1 MPMFDTYVM
10 VDWSASK
17 SPAPRPK
24 PDAIWWAVQAAGS
37 SWGRRLTAC
46 DDVSDRLEHGIF
58 FERTR
63 HAAMSHIY
71 AFLRREVNAGRRVL
85 LGFDF
90 AFGYPAG
97 FAKLITETKRDSARS
112 LWRQLSGDEPAR
124 AKIKIEDDEKNE
136 NNRFEVAA
144 ELNKIVT
151 KATQV
156 EMGPFWG
163 DQRKC
168 PSVPRRDPYGG
179 GNWPEDLCFKQLR
192 ETDRHA
198 PGAQSVWK
206 LAYSGCVGSQVLTG
220 LPRLHRLSE
229 EFKEAVVWPFD
240 TGFNVP
246 NSDSSATRVVIV
258 EIYPSLL
265 GDAIEVHQ
273 GRNEILDR
281 AQVRL
286 NALAFSL
293 LDDKDQLGQLF
304 LGPGASDTNE
314 SVEQSSLLDIKEEE
328 GWIFGVD
335 KELRHR
341 DRLESALTEHFCRRK
356 RP

>member
-10 VDWSASK
+10 VDWSASN
-17 SPAPRPK
+17 SPANRPK
-24 PDAIWWAVQAAGS
+24 ADAIWWAVQAAGS
-37 SWGRRLTAC
+37 SWSRRQAAG
-46 DDVSDRLEHGIF
+46 DDVSDRLEHGVF
-58 FERTR
+58 FEHTR
-63 HAAMSHIY
+63 HAAMSHIRS
-71 AFLRREVNAGRRVL
+71 FLRREIEVGRRVL

-97 FAKLITETKRDSARS
+97 FAKLITAAKRDSART
-112 LWRQLSGDEPAR
+112 LWRQLSGAR
-124 AKIKIEDDEKNE
+124 AEITIEDDEKNK

-151 KATQV
+151 KTTPV

-179 GNWPEDLCFKQLR
+179 GRWPEDLCFEQRR
-192 ETDRHA
+192 ETDHHA

-220 LPRLHRLSE
+220 LPRLHGLAE
-229 EFKEAVVWPFD
+229 EFKEATVWPFD
-240 TGFNVP
+240 TEFKVP
-246 NSDSSATRVVIV
+246 NSDSSASRVVIV

-265 GDAIEVHQ
+265 GDAIEIHK
-273 GRNEILDR
+273 GPNEILDR

-304 LGPGASDTNE
+304 LGPRASDTNDAAK
-314 SVEQSSLLDIKEEE
+314 QPSLRDIREEE

-341 DRLESALTEHFCRRK
+341 DRLECALTEHFCRQE